1 MWVEEFSMC
10 MKIPRYGVDMMVYV
24 KQVKM
29 TEVEL
34 SVAYG
39 FVSCMQMVWSVI
51 LQGKIVMGMSMTMLK
66 ERVVLGNVRGMKEVG
81 LMKVRD
87 EMSENTNFG
96 MDRLYITNFGMDRL
110 YIYTTLKREGEGR
123 ESAFS
128 FLLSSS
134 LSAMIFLESPGECF
148 SLSLIDKFDRVV
160 DMLVEGDGMVTSFDE
175 NVIENVGSPE
185 PGFLSPFGVW

>member
-1 MWVEEFSMC
+1 MDTTSEEEYSAAYDVPMVVATGFSVF
-10 MKIPRYGVDMMVYV
+10 PD
-24 KQVKM
+24 
-29 TEVEL
+29 L
-34 SVAYG
+34 SS
-39 FVSCMQMVWSVI
+39 FS
-51 LQGKIVMGMSMTMLK
+51 
-66 ERVVLGNVRGMKEVG
+66 
-81 LMKVRD
+81 
-87 EMSENTNFG
+87 
-96 MDRLYITNFGMDRL
+96 
-110 YIYTTLKREGEGR
+110 R

-134 LSAMIFLESPGECF
+134 LSAMIFLESPGEYF